1 MTTEEILPEDPRF
14 HELPPFPST
23 PPIDDNAIREIANY
37 EYEILAPGI
46 VVFRNVLK
54 FDQPSVLAYIDENAA
69 PAHETRWTY
78 IIGEDGQEYGINED
92 GFRYRPEDIPSTP
105 VRLLKPVIHTTP
117 ENIKDFFYN
126 MEETIYKC
134 LMRYIDLYPLM
145 LGCIWWRNRGH
156 VLRYED
162 QGILGAHCDN
172 DTNYKVTGG
181 VRYMPRGQVAARQTM
196 GSLTYLNDC
205 VDTEEEIDRDG
216 GTNFLGGHL
225 EFFHLGV
232 DYKPRKGD
240 IVMFPTNY
248 VASHQVSRMTAGR
261 RYSYLSFFGQGSED
275 QNAGISIVNADE
287 SRTWC
292 PPVWLDN
299 IYDDYERFCK
309 SPYSLYTPD
318 NKEVNIGINPVYQ
331 GRCVAQYGTT
341 HEAIELE
348 TAEEK

>member
-1 MTTEEILPEDPRF
+1 MTMEEILPDDPRF

-23 PPIDDNAIREIANY
+23 PLIDDAAIEEISKY

-46 VVFRNVLK
+46 VVFRNVLQ
-54 FDQPSVLAYIDENAA
+54 FDQRRVLDYIDENAA
-69 PAHETRWTY
+69 PAHATRWTY
-78 IIGEDGQEYGINED
+78 IIAEDGEEYGINED

-105 VRLLKPVIHTTP
+105 VRLLKPVTNVTP
-117 ENIKDFFYN
+117 EDIKQFFFG

-134 LMRYIDLYPLM
+134 LLRYIDLYPL
-145 LGCIWWRNRGH
+145 LVGCIWWRNRGH

-162 QGILGAHCDN
+162 QGVLGAHCDN

-205 VDTEEEIDRDG
+205 VDTEEEIDKEG

-232 DYKPRKGD
+232 EYKPRKGD

-248 VASHQVSRMTAGR
+248 IASHQVSRMTAGR

-275 QNAGISIVNADE
+275 VKAGVSIISSEE
-287 SRTWC
+287 SRQWC

-299 IYDDYERFCK
+299 IYDDYEKFCK
-309 SPYSLYTPD
+309 SPYSQFVET
-318 NKEVNIGINPVYQ
+318 NTEINIGINPVYQ

-341 HEAIELE
+341 HDAIEIE
-348 TAEEK
+348 PENK